1 MDDVITLMIVED
13 NKAYRKTLVDMIELS
28 TDMECIGQFSA
39 AEPCFKAL
47 QEASV
52 SPDILLLDLNL
63 PGQNGLTML
72 PLFKKAAPEID
83 VIIITQ
89 NNDYHTAL
97 QAIRLGASGYLLKG
111 GSIASIRETI
121 HDVYDGA
128 SYIDPQLSRIVLDAL
143 CHGDVRTENPL
154 SPREV
159 EVLELLAQ
167 GFAKKEVADQLG
179 LSYHTV
185 ALYVR
190 NIFKKLE
197 APNIAA
203 AIATAIRRN
212 LI

>member
-1 MDDVITLMIVED
+1 MEELITLMIVED
-13 NKAYRKTLVDMIELS
+13 NKAYKKTLFDTIELS
-28 TDMECIGQFSA
+28 SDMECIGQFSA
-39 AEPCFKAL
+39 AEPCLETL
-47 QEASV
+47 QETSV
-52 SPDILLLDLNL
+52 VPAILLLDLNL

-72 PLFKKAAPEID
+72 PLFKKTAPETD
-83 VIIITQ
+83 VIILTQ

-97 QAIRLGASGYLLKG
+97 QAIRLGASGYLLKE

-121 HDVYDGA
+121 REVHTGA
-128 SYIDPQLSRIVLDAL
+128 SYIDPQLSRIVLDTL
-143 CHGDVRTENPL
+143 CHGDIREENPL
-154 SPREV
+154 SPREI

-179 LSYHTV
+179 LSYHTI

-197 APNIAA
+197 SPNSAA